1 MSKSELSYTIASL
14 SADPS
19 LREDGRGLTDYRPIH
34 IATGVYAQASGS
46 ARVEC
51 GGCEVAVGVM
61 CEVSGLDDTE
71 SGENDSPVKCT
82 VTW

>member
-1 MSKSELSYTIASL
+1 MSKSELSYTVASL

-19 LREDGRGLTDYRPIH
+19 LREDGRGLTDYRTIH
-34 IATGVYAQASGS
+34 IATGVYAQANGS

-51 GGCEVAVGVM
+51 GGCEVVVGIM
-61 CEVSGLDDTE
+61 CEVSSLDDTE
-71 SGENDSPVKCT
+71 ADESEGPVKCT